1 MGDGSFINKFN
12 INSFLFTRKVVS
24 IYKDVAVKLLRV
36 FQCSASTP
44 HHIYIYI
51 LRGPPC
57 IRVNVV
63 SQDEQKLLGSPP
75 TLGYDC

>member
-44 HHIYIYI
+44 YHIYIYI
-51 LRGPPC
+51 YIKG
-57 IRVNVV
+57 
-63 SQDEQKLLGSPP
+63 P
-75 TLGYDC
+75 TLHSGECSFTG

>member
-51 LRGPPC
+51 KG
-57 IRVNVV
+57 
-63 SQDEQKLLGSPP
+63 P
-75 TLGYDC
+75 TLHSGECSFTG